1 MRMIYPSVSMMQWL
15 AILLFAGC
23 QPKVNG
29 EETPHKPNI
38 LFLFTDDYTYDAIHA
53 LGNEVIHTPNLDRL
67 AESGVSFTHAY
78 NMGSWT
84 AAVCLAS
91 RAMIMSGRSVWEAE
105 AQSGRWEQKDDV
117 AASQNWGQLMREQGY
132 NTYMTG
138 KWHVNHPA
146 ERVFDL
152 ARHVRPG
159 MPKDHWDSK
168 KTGEMKK
175 LLAEGRDIQP
185 LMPRGYSR
193 PISPADTSWL
203 PADTLHGGYWEGG
216 QHWSEVVKEDAMDFI
231 ADAAQKQDPFFMYV
245 AFNAPHDPRQAPQ
258 KFLDRYPLESIPL
271 PGNWLSEYPYHHA
284 IGCSRFLRDEML
296 APFPRTPHAIKT
308 HLKEYYAIITHLD
321 AQIGDILD
329 ALEASGKADNTYVF
343 FTADHG
349 LSVGRHG
356 LLGKQ
361 NLFDHSIRVPLIV
374 TGPGIPGNQKRP
386 VDIYLQDIMATSLE
400 LAGVPKPDYLFF
412 NSFLDIAQGK
422 AAEGAYDE
430 EGIYGA
436 YIDFQRMIRKDD
448 FKLIV
453 YPKIN
458 KVLLFDMKNDPGE
471 MHDLASLPLH
481 RKRVRSMFTDL
492 LKLQAK
498 MNDPMDLKSM
508 YDDL

>member
-1 MRMIYPSVSMMQWL
+1 MRIVYPRACIIQWL
-15 AILLFAGC
+15 AVLLCAGC
-23 QPKVNG
+23 QPKVDG
-29 EETPHKPNI
+29 EETQNKPNI
-38 LFLFTDDYTYDAIHA
+38 LFLFADDHTYDAIHA
-53 LGNEVIHTPNLDRL
+53 FGNHIIHTPNLDRL
-67 AESGVSFTHAY
+67 AGAGVSFTHSY

-84 AAVCLAS
+84 GAVCLSS
-91 RAMIMSGRSVWEAE
+91 RAMIMSGRSVWDAKVHSE
-105 AQSGRWEQKDDV
+105 RWEQSDDI

-138 KWHVNHPA
+138 KWHIKHPA
-146 ERVFDL
+146 DQVFDVVK
-152 ARHVRPG
+152 HERPG

-168 KTGEMKK
+168 KIGEMKK
-175 LLAEGRDIQP
+175 LLAEDKDIQS
-185 LMPRGYSR
+185 LMPVGYSR
-193 PISPADTSWL
+193 PVSSTDTSWS
-203 PADTLHGGYWEGG
+203 PTDTRHGGYWKGG
-216 QHWSEVVKEDAMDFI
+216 KHWSEVVKEDALEFI
-231 ADAAQKQDPFFMYV
+231 ADAAQKEDPFFMYV
-245 AFNAPHDPRQAPQ
+245 AFNAPHDPRQAPRE
-258 KFLDRYPLESIPL
+258 FLDRYPLENIPL
-271 PGNWLSEYPYHHA
+271 PSNWLPEYPYHNE

-296 APFPRTPHAIKT
+296 APFPRTPHATRT

-329 ALEASGKADNTYVF
+329 ALEASGKAGNTYIF

-374 TGPGIPGNQKRP
+374 TGPGIPVNQKRP
-386 VDIYLQDIMATSLE
+386 VDIYLQDIMVTSLE
-400 LAGVPKPDYLFF
+400 LAGVPKPGYLFF
-412 NSFLDIAQGK
+412 NSFLDVAKGK

-430 EGIYGA
+430 EGIYGT

-453 YPKIN
+453 YPKIK

-471 MHDLASLPLH
+471 MNDLASLPQY
-481 RKRVRSMFTDL
+481 RERTKSMFASL

-498 MNDPMDLKSM
+498 MNDPLDLRSM
-508 YDDL
+508 YNEL